1 VPIPPIENEF
11 KLFFFHSSPLIYRT
25 GVLSCLGDNFFKKT
39 KKMLD
44 MPHGGIVCS
53 NSPVECFLKY
63 QDASSPKAAHIPVS
77 RLFS

>member
-1 VPIPPIENEF
+1 MNSSY
-11 KLFFFHSSPLIYRT
+11 FFFILHR
-25 GVLSCLGDNFFKKT
+25 LSIVPGFFRAWVIIFLKKL